1 MELPK
6 YPPKYP
12 VYIISKGRWDHA
24 LRMTQRTM
32 EELKIPYRIVIEK
45 DEYDQYSK
53 VVPKEKILG
62 PFDYFPYKF
71 RTLFILDQSRL
82 ECKGLLGARLQA
94 AMHTDRAAGIP
105 NLIQLQLKIL
115 H

>member
-1 MELPK
+1 MKRGTMITTELN
-6 YPPKYP
+6 
-12 VYIISKGRWDHA
+12 
-24 LRMTQRTM
+24 L
-32 EELKIPYRIVIEK
+32 
-45 DEYDQYSK
+45 
-53 VVPKEKILG
+53 PKEKFLG

-71 RTLFILDQSRL
+71 RTLSYLIKVGSSVKA
-82 ECKGLLGARLQA
+82 CIGARLQV